1 MPKNKKISISP
12 KALKAI
18 SLVAEE
24 LNLNPREIFANYQRK
39 NDLAKFMC
47 YRVYFNRGLSYPQ
60 TGKLFGRDHTTIMHG
75 IKKLR
80 ENPELMAIADKI
92 YDFVFKEEKNSQLES
107 AYHQK
112 KINEK
117 NDIIIKNLVNEEKD
131 IDFIYLQVNCTK
143 EYVDNYIQK
152 LKENCQRK
160 KIPDYAKNKIK
171 EIYIWQLK

>member
-1 MPKNKKISISP
+1 MPKLKEKYAFMNEKTKKIIE
-12 KALKAI
+12 
-18 SLVAEE
+18 LVADEM
-24 LNLNPREIFANYQRK
+24 NLNPNLIFGSFKKEYNF
-39 NDLAKFMC
+39 AKFMC

-60 TGKLFGRDHTTIMHG
+60 IGGAFNKDHTTIMHG

-92 YDFVFKEEKNSQLES
+92 YDFVFKEEKNSELES

-152 LKENCQRK
+152 LKENCPRK
-160 KIPDYAKNKIK
+160 KIPDYAKYKIK
-171 EIYIWQLK
+171 EIYI